1 MKEILQDNKNE
12 ALKAKN
18 IKENEDMTLFVTPIT
33 KKGRLSQT
41 MDKNLLINNKINYNS
56 YISNK

>member
-1 MKEILQDNKNE
+1 M
-12 ALKAKN
+12 KAKN
-18 IKENEDMTLFVTPIT
+18 IKENEDVTLFATPIT